1 MAGEKVNIVRW
12 IPHILT
18 AIPIAIKF
26 IHLSY
31 SLIKFYNTPKEGAKN
46 KAEVMLDM
54 ETAINA
60 LPFKVSAKTKE
71 LVLKFFDKFI
81 NWTVTWLNKRHG
93 HDWPD
98 KKGAQK

>member
-1 MAGEKVNIVRW
+1 MSAIKW
-12 IPHILT
+12 ISYVLT
-18 AIPIAIKF
+18 ATPIIIRF
-26 IHLSY
+26 LHLAY
-31 SLIKFYNTPKEGAKN
+31 SLIKFYNTPKEGTKN

-81 NWTVTWLNKRHG
+81 DWTVAWLNKRHG
-93 HDWPD
+93 HDWAD
-98 KKGAQK
+98 KKDV